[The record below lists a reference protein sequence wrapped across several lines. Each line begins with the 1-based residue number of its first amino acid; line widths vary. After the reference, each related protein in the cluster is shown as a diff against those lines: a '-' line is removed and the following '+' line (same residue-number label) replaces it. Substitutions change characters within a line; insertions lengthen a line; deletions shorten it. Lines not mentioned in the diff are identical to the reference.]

1 MRENHLLVTE
11 MRPSI
16 KNGAGATMRVHRG
29 GEQSY
34 YSPYSQMS
42 IPLLLQEE
50 IHLVTYYTFQEEK
63 GYPHRVLL
71 VALVAVSGGAA
82 PKEVI

>member
-1 MRENHLLVTE
+1 
-11 MRPSI
+11 
-16 KNGAGATMRVHRG
+16 MRVHRG

-63 GYPHRVLL
+63 GFPHLVLL

>member
-11 MRPSI
+11 MRPSV
-16 KNGAGATMRVHRG
+16 KNGAGATRVHRG

-50 IHLVTYYTFQEEK
+50 IHLVTYFTFQEEK
-63 GYPHRVLL
+63 GYPHLVLL
-71 VALVAVSGGAA
+71 VVLVAVSGGAA

>member
-1 MRENHLLVTE
+1 MRENHLLVTK

>member
-1 MRENHLLVTE
+1 
-11 MRPSI
+11 
-16 KNGAGATMRVHRG
+16 MRVHRG

-34 YSPYSQMS
+34 YLPYSQMS

-50 IHLVTYYTFQEEK
+50 IHLITYYTFQEEK
-63 GYPHRVLL
+63 GYPQRVLL
-71 VALVAVSGGAA
+71 VVLVTVSGGAA